1 MLIRAD
7 ELNVLKSDLERN
19 KDDIDAAIEVAL
31 DWLLL
36 AYADGK
42 SDTEVQL
49 NGHTEVGIDHIIGVI
64 SEEIGGKNVF
74 ERINEYVELNEVEDL
89 VMMLGNERQRVYN
102 TASFETATELGA
114 KTKTWHT
121 MEDNRVRDTH
131 EYIDRMTKPL
141 NEPFYT
147 YTGDSAMY
155 PQGFGDAENNI
166 GCRCWLT
173 FN

>member
-19 KDDIDAAIEVAL
+19 WDDIDAAIEVAL

-49 NGHTEVGIDHIIGVI
+49 NGHTEVGIDHVIGVI

-121 MEDNRVRDTH
+121 MEDNRVRDSH
-131 EYIDRMTKPL
+131 FYLDKVTKPI
-141 NEPFYT
+141 NEEFHTIWGNSGQHP
-147 YTGDSAMY
+147 G
-155 PQGFGDAENNI
+155 GFNAPDDDIN
-166 GCRCWLT
+166 CRCYLT
-173 FN
+173 FT

>member
-42 SDTEVQL
+42 SDAEVQL
-49 NGHTEVGIDHIIGVI
+49 NGHTEVGIDHVIGVI

-166 GCRCWLT
+166 NCRCWLT
-173 FN
+173 YN

>member
-1 MLIRAD
+1 MLLRAD

-19 KDDIDAAIEVAL
+19 RDDIDAVIEVAL

-49 NGHTEVGIDHIIGVI
+49 NGHIEVGIDHVIGVI

-114 KTKTWHT
+114 KTKTWHCMMLPT
-121 MEDNRVRDTH
+121 SRDTH
-131 EYIDRMTKPL
+131 IYLDGMTKGID
-141 NEPFYT
+141 EEFYT
-147 YTGDSAMY
+147 FNGNAAQH
-155 PQGFGDAENNI
+155 PGGFNVPEEDIN
-166 GCRCWLT
+166 CRCYLT

>member
-7 ELNVLKSDLERN
+7 ELNVLKGDLERN
-19 KDDIDAAIEVAL
+19 KDNIDAVIEMAL

-42 SDTEVQL
+42 SDAEVQL
-49 NGHTEVGIDHIIGVI
+49 GGQTEAGIDHVIGVI

-74 ERINEYVELNEVEDL
+74 ERINEYIELNEVEDL

-121 MEDNRVRDTH
+121 MEDNKVRDTH
-131 EYIDRMTKPL
+131 EYIDKMTKPL

-155 PQGFGDAENNI
+155 PQGFSDAANNI
-166 GCRCWLT
+166 NCRCWLT